1 MKGTTLTPEE
11 IRHIAD
17 LAMITLTDEEVAKYQ
32 QQLPAILEYVH
43 KVNEIADESKG
54 FTSHV
59 DLSNVL
65 REDEPEETLTQ
76 EEATQNRKG
85 TAKNGYITVDS
96 VITSGGDN

>member
-17 LAMITLTDEEVAKYQ
+17 LAMITLTEEEVAKYR

-59 DLSNVL
+59 DLSNIL
-65 REDEPEETLTQ
+65 REDEPEEGLTQ
-76 EEATQNRKG
+76 DEATQNRKK
-85 TAKNGYITVDS
+85 TSTKGYITVDS